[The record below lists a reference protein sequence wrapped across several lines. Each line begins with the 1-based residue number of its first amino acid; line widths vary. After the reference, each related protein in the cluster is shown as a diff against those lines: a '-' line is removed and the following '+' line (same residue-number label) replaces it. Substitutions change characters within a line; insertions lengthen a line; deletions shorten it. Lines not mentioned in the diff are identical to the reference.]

1 MPDKNRLQEKIDKE
15 LEEIDRELEL
25 AGFEVVN
32 LHEEYDFDKINE
44 YVKMVRGR
52 GRGKVD
58 TMHYISTRG
67 NTEPVPFAEAVN
79 QGMVSAGGLFV
90 PERIPQIDF
99 SKLAG
104 KPYQQAAIDILTPY
118 MGGFDSGEIEACVNQ
133 AYTAD
138 SFDIPGVVKTVP
150 VGNNLYILELWHG
163 PTAAFKDVALQIM
176 PHFMRYAK
184 AKCGDNSHTMILVAT
199 SGDTGKAALEG
210 FKNRDG
216 ISIVVF
222 YPHGGVSEIQRLQM
236 VTTDGNNTHV
246 IAARGN
252 FDDCQNG
259 VKALFGDDALRSE
272 AAGRGIKFSSANSI
286 NWGRLCPQIV
296 YYVKSYLDL
305 VKSGIIKYGSPID
318 FCVPTGNFG
327 NILAGYYAK
336 EMGLPIRKLIC
347 ASNRNN
353 VLTDFFASG
362 VYDRNREFHK
372 TMSPSMDILISSNLE
387 RFLFEVSGR
396 DAGKIANWYKSL
408 SDTGKFTVD
417 ADVLEKMKSLID
429 AYWVDEREALDAIG
443 ALFHE
448 CDYVM
453 DTHTAVAAAAA
464 NRSARDVPVVVVS
477 TASPYKFSVD
487 VLKGLDIAPGD
498 DEFESVRRLSYTGT
512 DAVHRAVDGLKEK
525 PALHDKV
532 IDISEMRETV
542 RQFVAG

>member
-1 MPDKNRLQEKIDKE
+1 MPGKTRTQKRFDREW
-15 LEEIDRELEL
+15 EEIGRELEL
-25 AGFEVVN
+25 AGFEAVSVF
-32 LHEEYDFDKINE
+32 EEYDVDTINE
-44 YVKMVRGR
+44 YIKKVRGR
-52 GRGKVD
+52 EKVNNR
-58 TMHYISTRG
+58 YISTRG
-67 NTEPVPFAEAVN
+67 NSPAVSFAGAVN

-90 PERIPQIDF
+90 PEHVPQIDF

-104 KPYQQAAIDILTPY
+104 KPYQKVAVDTLTPY
-118 MGGFDSGEIEACVNQ
+118 MGGFDKGEIEACVNE
-133 AYTAD
+133 AYTID

-150 VGNNLYILELWHG
+150 VGNNKHILELWHG

-176 PHFMRYAK
+176 PRFMRFAK
-184 AKCGDNSHTMILVAT
+184 AKCGDDSHTMILVAT

-222 YPHGGVSEIQRLQM
+222 YPSGGVSEIQRLQM
-236 VTTDGNNTHV
+236 ATTDGANTRV
-246 IAARGN
+246 IAVRGN

-259 VKALFGDDALRSE
+259 VKALFGDEKLREE
-272 AAGRGIKFSSANSI
+272 AILRGIRFSSANSI

-296 YYVKSYLDL
+296 YYIKSYLDL
-305 VKSGIIKYGSPID
+305 VKSGVVSYGDEID

-327 NILAGYYAK
+327 NILAGYYAR

-387 RFLFEVSGR
+387 RFLFEMSGR
-396 DAGKIANWYKSL
+396 DAGKIAGWYKSL
-408 SDTGKFTVD
+408 NDTGKFSVGED
-417 ADVLEKMKSLID
+417 ILGKMKSLIE
-429 AYWVDEREALDAIG
+429 ACWVDEREALDAIG

-448 CDYVM
+448 RDYVM
-453 DTHTAVAAAAA
+453 DTHTAVAAAAG
-464 NRSARDVPVVVVS
+464 RQARDVPVVIVS

-487 VLKGLDIAPGD
+487 VLKGLDIASGD
-498 DEFESVRRLSYTGT
+498 DEFEAVRRLSYTGT
-512 DAVHRAVDGLKEK
+512 GPIHRAVDGLQEK
-525 PALHDKV
+525 PVLHDKV

-542 RQFVAG
+542 RQLIVG